1 MTPGGIE
8 HLLDD
13 RFPEKRSRIGSDDGF
28 PINAQT
34 DYGNGHGHK
43 AKKRKP

>member
-8 HLLDD
+8 PLFDD
-13 RFPEKRSRIGSDDGF
+13 RFPEKRSRIGSDDGL
-28 PINAQT
+28 PTIKSET
-34 DYGNGHGHK
+34 GHK